1 MAKSRFAKVQKRL
14 RASRRELLKDEVI
27 NPNLEI
33 LNKSLKLSS
42 KGFQYQEI
50 QKKNAFLHP
59 NEESAAFP
67 QFIPRKIVDFRS
79 SHNPYSGYEMP
90 GNLRKKQKTVVVE
103 ESPATLAL
111 KTAEDQNV
119 ETEILNNLI
128 NLKLEPDRISRKI
141 EKKVNEQRYRS
152 KKGKAAKRQLRF

>member
-1 MAKSRFAKVQKRL
+1 M
-14 RASRRELLKDEVI
+14 I

-42 KGFQYQEI
+42 KGFQYQETA
-50 QKKNAFLHP
+50 KKNAFLAP
-59 NEESAAFP
+59 NDPDAKFP
-67 QFIPRKIVDFRS
+67 QFVPRKIVDFRS

-90 GNLRKKQKTVVVE
+90 GNLRKKQKTVVIEAGAGMPGKKTTE
-103 ESPATLAL
+103 E
-111 KTAEDQNV
+111 ENV

-128 NLKLEPDRISRKI
+128 NLKLTPDRVSRKI

-152 KKGKAAKRQLRF
+152 KKGKAAKRQLQF